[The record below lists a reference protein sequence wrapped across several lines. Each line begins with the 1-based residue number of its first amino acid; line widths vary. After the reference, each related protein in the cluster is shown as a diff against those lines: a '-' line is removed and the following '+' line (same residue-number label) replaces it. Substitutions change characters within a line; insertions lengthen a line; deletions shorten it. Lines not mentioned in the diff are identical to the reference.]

1 VSVSASG
8 GEPGPSF
15 DPSEG
20 SLAERLIFGHRALVV
35 ALVAAITA
43 LLGWHAL
50 GIELRASFE
59 ATIPRAHP
67 YVAHYLEHA
76 SELDGLGNRVRIAV
90 ENRHGSIYDAAYIET
105 LRRISDEVFLVR
117 GVDRPGK
124 KSLWT
129 PATRWLGVTEEG
141 LDGGPV
147 IPEDYDG
154 SAASLEKLRANVLRS
169 GEIGQ
174 LVAPDARSTVI
185 QVPLLPAGVDGR
197 DVDYARFSQSL
208 EELRARY
215 EGDAV
220 AIHIT
225 GFAKVV
231 GELIEGLTPVLW
243 FFAIAAAIA
252 AAIVYA
258 AMRDGRSTL
267 LVVACSLIAV
277 VWQLGAFRALGF
289 ALDPY
294 SMLVPFLVFAIGMSH
309 GVQKMNG
316 ITQDVARGAPTL
328 VAARLTFR
336 RLFGAG
342 LTALLA
348 DAAGFAALMTIDIGV
363 IRQLALAASL
373 GVAALIFTNLI
384 LLPVLISY
392 VGVGIGAAARARRE
406 LAPDFETQGEREQS
420 VFRALC
426 GLTHRRRAVVVV
438 VAALALAIA
447 GGWIGADLEIGD
459 LQAGAPELRADSRY
473 NRDSAFMNAAYGASS
488 DVFGVMIT
496 TPENECAQYDV
507 LIRVDALEWELRDL
521 PGVESTA
528 SLAQLNR
535 GMLVGLSEGSFKWF
549 ELVRNQRMLNY
560 VAGRAPA
567 ELRDA
572 RCHLLTLY
580 VYLRDHKA
588 RTLARVAEHV
598 AAFAASND
606 TEDVRFLLAAGN
618 AGIEAATNSVV
629 RHAWREIVLLVFAIV
644 SVLCLVAFRSWR
656 AMLVAMLPLLL
667 TSILV
672 ESLMVLLGIGVKVA
686 TLPVIALGVG
696 IGVDYAIY
704 VVSVLLRELRTGR
717 ALADAYR
724 VALLFTGRVVLITGM
739 TLCAAVATWTLS
751 PIKLQAD
758 MGILLA
764 FMFAWN
770 MLGAL
775 VLIPSLAAF
784 LLPSPAA
791 ASAIK
796 GRPRPRRD

>member
-1 VSVSASG
+1 
-8 GEPGPSF
+8 
-15 DPSEG
+15 
-20 SLAERLIFGHRALVV
+20 
-35 ALVAAITA
+35 
-43 LLGWHAL
+43 
-50 GIELRASFE
+50 LRQ
-59 ATIPRAHP
+59 
-67 YVAHYLEHA
+67 
-76 SELDGLGNRVRIAV
+76 
-90 ENRHGSIYDAAYIET
+90 
-105 LRRISDEVFLVR
+105 
-117 GVDRPGK
+117 
-124 KSLWT
+124 
-129 PATRWLGVTEEG
+129 
-141 LDGGPV
+141 
-147 IPEDYDG
+147 
-154 SAASLEKLRANVLRS
+154 NVLRS

-764 FMFAWN
+764 FVFAWN

>member
-1 VSVSASG
+1 M
-8 GEPGPSF
+8 PF
-15 DPSEG
+15 DPRSG

-35 ALVAAITA
+35 TLVFAITA
-43 LLGWHAL
+43 ALGWHAL
-50 GIELRASFE
+50 HIELRASFE

-67 YVAHYLEHA
+67 FVVNFLQHA

-90 ENRHGSIYDAAYIET
+90 ENRRGSIYDATYLDT
-105 LRRISDEVFLVR
+105 LRRVSDEVFLIR
-117 GVDRPGK
+117 GVDRPAM

-129 PATRWLGVTEEG
+129 PATRWVGVTEEG

-147 IPEDYDG
+147 IPDDYDG
-154 SAASLEKLRANVLRS
+154 SSASLEKLRANVLRS

-197 DVDYARFSQSL
+197 GVDYAQLSQSL
-208 EELRARY
+208 EEVRARY
-215 EGDAV
+215 EGDSI

-231 GELIEGLTPVLW
+231 GDLIDGLNSVLA
-243 FFAIAAAIA
+243 FFAIAAVIA
-252 AAIVYA
+252 SAIVYA
-258 AMRDGRSTL
+258 AMRDWHSTL
-267 LVVACSLIAV
+267 LVAACSLVAV

-348 DAAGFAALMTIDIGV
+348 DAAGFAALMIIDIGV

-373 GVAALIFTNLI
+373 GVVALIVTNLI

-392 VGVGIGAAARARRE
+392 VGVGTRAAVRRV
-406 LAPDFETQGEREQS
+406 ETEGGHSGS

-426 GLTHRRRAVVVV
+426 GLTRRPRATAVIVS
-438 VAALALAIA
+438 ALALAVV
-447 GGWIGADLEIGD
+447 GGWIGAGLEIGD
-459 LQAGAPELRADSRY
+459 LQPGASELRADSRY

-488 DVFGVMIT
+488 DVFAVMIT
-496 TPENECAQYDV
+496 TPENECARYDV
-507 LIRVDALEWELRDL
+507 LMRLDALEWELRDL

-535 GMLVGLSEGSFKWF
+535 GMITGLTEGSFKWF
-549 ELVRNQRMLNY
+549 ELIRNQRMLNY
-560 VAGRAPA
+560 VAGRAPT
-567 ELRDA
+567 ELRDP
-572 RCHLLTLY
+572 RCDLLTLY
-580 VYLRDHKA
+580 VYLRDHEA
-588 RTLARVAEHV
+588 RTLARVDDHV
-598 AAFAASND
+598 AAFAAAND
-606 TEDVRFLLAAGN
+606 TQDVRFLLAAGT

-629 RHAWREIVLLVFAIV
+629 RHAWREIVMLVFAVV

-656 AMLVAMLPLLL
+656 ATLVAMPPLLL
-667 TSILV
+667 TSVLV
-672 ESLMVLLGIGVKVA
+672 EALMVLLGIGVKVA

-704 VVSVLLRELRTGR
+704 VVSVLLRELRAGR
-717 ALADAYR
+717 ALADGYR
-724 VALLFTGRVVLITGM
+724 TALLFTGRVVLITGM
-739 TLCAAVATWTLS
+739 TLCASVATWTLS

-775 VLIPSLAAF
+775 VLVPALAAF
-784 LLPSPAA
+784 LLPSPDAA
-791 ASAIK
+791 RPAIR
-796 GRPRPRRD
+796 GSRLPARA

>member
-1 VSVSASG
+1 
-8 GEPGPSF
+8 
-15 DPSEG
+15 
-20 SLAERLIFGHRALVV
+20 
-35 ALVAAITA
+35 
-43 LLGWHAL
+43 
-50 GIELRASFE
+50 
-59 ATIPRAHP
+59 
-67 YVAHYLEHA
+67 
-76 SELDGLGNRVRIAV
+76 
-90 ENRHGSIYDAAYIET
+90 
-105 LRRISDEVFLVR
+105 
-117 GVDRPGK
+117 
-124 KSLWT
+124 
-129 PATRWLGVTEEG
+129 
-141 LDGGPV
+141 
-147 IPEDYDG
+147 
-154 SAASLEKLRANVLRS
+154 
-169 GEIGQ
+169 
-174 LVAPDARSTVI
+174 
-185 QVPLLPAGVDGR
+185 
-197 DVDYARFSQSL
+197 
-208 EELRARY
+208 
-215 EGDAV
+215 
-220 AIHIT
+220 
-225 GFAKVV
+225 
-231 GELIEGLTPVLW
+231 
-243 FFAIAAAIA
+243 
-252 AAIVYA
+252 
-258 AMRDGRSTL
+258 
-267 LVVACSLIAV
+267 
-277 VWQLGAFRALGF
+277 
-289 ALDPY
+289 
-294 SMLVPFLVFAIGMSH
+294 
-309 GVQKMNG
+309 
-316 ITQDVARGAPTL
+316 
-328 VAARLTFR
+328 
-336 RLFGAG
+336 
-342 LTALLA
+342 
-348 DAAGFAALMTIDIGV
+348 
-363 IRQLALAASL
+363 
-373 GVAALIFTNLI
+373 
-384 LLPVLISY
+384 
-392 VGVGIGAAARARRE
+392 
-406 LAPDFETQGEREQS
+406 
-420 VFRALC
+420 
-426 GLTHRRRAVVVV
+426 
-438 VAALALAIA
+438 
-447 GGWIGADLEIGD
+447 
-459 LQAGAPELRADSRY
+459 
-473 NRDSAFMNAAYGASS
+473 MNAAYGASS

>member
-1 VSVSASG
+1 M
-8 GEPGPSF
+8 
-15 DPSEG
+15 
-20 SLAERLIFGHRALVV
+20 
-35 ALVAAITA
+35 
-43 LLGWHAL
+43 
-50 GIELRASFE
+50 
-59 ATIPRAHP
+59 
-67 YVAHYLEHA
+67 
-76 SELDGLGNRVRIAV
+76 
-90 ENRHGSIYDAAYIET
+90 
-105 LRRISDEVFLVR
+105 
-117 GVDRPGK
+117 

-129 PATRWLGVTEEG
+129 PSTRWLGVTEEG

-154 SAASLEKLRANVLRS
+154 SSESLDKLRQNVLRS

-185 QVPLLPAGVDGR
+185 QVPLLSAGVDGR
-197 DVDYARFSQSL
+197 GVDYAQLSRSL
-208 EELRARY
+208 ESLRARY
-215 EGDAV
+215 EGESIGV
-220 AIHIT
+220 HIT

-231 GELIEGLTPVLW
+231 GDLIAGSTWVLA
-243 FFAIAAAIA
+243 FFAMAAAVA
-252 AAIVYA
+252 TALVYA
-258 AMRDGRSTL
+258 AMRDLRSTL
-267 LVVACSLIAV
+267 LVVACSLVAV

-316 ITQDVARGAPTL
+316 ITQDVARGAATL

-348 DAAGFAALMTIDIGV
+348 DAAGFAALTIIDIDV

-373 GVAALIFTNLI
+373 GVAALIVTNLI

-392 VGVGIGAAARARRE
+392 VGVGARAVGRSEMARHLETGGRHDRRVFHALSAVTNRPRAAIVIASALG
-406 LAPDFETQGEREQS
+406 LA
-420 VFRALC
+420 V
-426 GLTHRRRAVVVV
+426 
-438 VAALALAIA
+438 A
-447 GGWIGADLEIGD
+447 GGWIGSGLEIGD
-459 LQAGAPELRADSRY
+459 LQPGAPELRPDSRY
-473 NRDSAFMNAAYGASS
+473 NRDAAFMNAAYGTSS
-488 DVFGVMIT
+488 DVFAVMVT
-496 TPENECAQYDV
+496 TPDNECARYDV
-507 LIRVDALEWELRDL
+507 LTRVDALEWELRDL

-528 SLAQLNR
+528 SLAQLTR
-535 GMLVGLSEGSFKWF
+535 GTLVGLTEGSFKWF
-549 ELVRNQRMLNY
+549 ELLHNQRMLNY
-560 VAGRAPA
+560 IAGRASA
-567 ELRDA
+567 ELRDE

-580 VYLRDHKA
+580 VYLRDHEA
-588 RTLARVAEHV
+588 RSLARVADYV
-598 AAFAASND
+598 AAFAAAND
-606 TEDVRFLLAAGN
+606 TEDVRFLLAAGT

-629 RHAWREIVLLVFAIV
+629 RQAWREIAVLVFATV
-644 SVLCLVAFRSWR
+644 SLLCFVAFRSWR
-656 AMLVAMLPLLL
+656 AVLVAMLPLLL
-667 TSILV
+667 TSVLA
-672 ESLMVLLGIGVKVA
+672 EALMVLLGIGVKVA

-704 VVSVLLRELRTGR
+704 VVSVLLRELRAGR
-717 ALADAYR
+717 ALVEAYG
-724 VALLFTGRVVLITGM
+724 VALRFTGRVVLITGL

-775 VLIPSLAAF
+775 VLVPALAAF

-791 ASAIK
+791 ARTAT
-796 GRPRPRRD
+796 